1 MRLGHKELKGGGGEG
16 ANVRE
21 PATER
26 GGLKERFSVGTGTW
40 WLGVDGKRKEKEG
53 AVGLSSNCKLRS
65 ERESRNVAQRG
76 NEDALT
82 C

>member
-1 MRLGHKELKGGGGEG
+1 MGVL
-16 ANVRE
+16 E

-26 GGLKERFSVGTGTW
+26 GGLKERFSVGTATW
-40 WLGVDGKRKEKEG
+40 VDGKRKEEKELWVRVQT
-53 AVGLSSNCKLRS
+53 ASCVQRS
-65 ERESRNVAQRG
+65 RRNAAQRG